1 MIFDAHT
8 HWDFQHKRN
17 EEGIKY
23 VQSLGVGK
31 IIAFGPGFGPN
42 SHDSRQPNADLADF
56 AGNYPGFM
64 YPVATVSPA
73 MGTEA
78 VENLR
83 WSVTEKHMVGL
94 KLAPGPQAFRLAGS
108 DASAVFEE
116 AQSLDIPVFVCAST
130 APHSTPSS
138 AAMVA
143 GNFPRLKLVL
153 THAGSANYWADAI
166 RAAKRCDNITL
177 LSCGNP
183 LAGMRKMVKEI
194 GAERVIFGS
203 DFPCAYPYAIKY
215 ELDKVNSLDISEAER
230 ERILCKNIAELINV
244 EV

>member
-8 HWDFQHKRN
+8 HWDFQHERN
-17 EEGIKY
+17 EEGIRYAK
-23 VQSLGVGK
+23 SLGVEK

-42 SHDSRQPNADLADF
+42 SHNSRQPNEDLATF
-56 AGNYPGFM
+56 AEKYPGFM

-73 MGTEA
+73 MGAQA
-78 VENLR
+78 VEDLR
-83 WSVTEKHMVGL
+83 WAITEKHMVGL
-94 KLAPGPQAFRLAGS
+94 KLAPGAQAFRLAGD
-108 DASAVFEE
+108 DAMAVLEE
-116 AQSLDIPVFVCAST
+116 AQSLGIPVFVCAST
-130 APHSTPSS
+130 SSHSTPSS
-138 AAMVA
+138 ASLVA
-143 GNFPRLKLVL
+143 RNLPRLKLVL

-183 LAGMRKMVKEI
+183 LAGMRRMVKEL

-203 DFPCAYPYAIKY
+203 DFPCAYPHAINY
-215 ELDKVNSLDISEAER
+215 ELAKVNSLDISEAER